1 MLLQLAGLFQWCVR
15 QSAEVV
21 NQMVSVERVL
31 AFGNVESEAPLIMEG
46 DDALIASG
54 WPQQGNIQL
63 KDVSVRYRSTLPL
76 ALHDVNMQID
86 AGTRVGIVG
95 RSGSGKSTFMQ
106 TLFRL
111 LETDG
116 NGKIYIDNVDI
127 SKIGLHTLRR
137 KISVLPQVPTLFS
150 NCTIR
155 DNLDFLHQYTDD
167 EIEKVI
173 IDCHL
178 SDMIA
183 DLPHGYHTMV
193 MDGSFSTGQR
203 QLLCLAR
210 ALLCR
215 NSILLLDEATA
226 NVDQHTD
233 HILQQTLLRHDR
245 SDGGLKNIEESNP
258 TTENNSIVSPP
269 PENTNHYP
277 KSNSNNNHRTM
288 IAIAHRLDTVIDYDT
303 IFVFGNGTVVE
314 YGSPYELLTSVP
326 SSLTTTTATA
336 PTTTNDYGTDHT
348 TDRTDDTTMPTTTL
362 PPTTNTNINN
372 STTMTTTMGTFQ
384 SMVHD
389 TGEIMSQELY
399 RRAEQHYRMLLLDK
413 KKNH

>member
-1 MLLQLAGLFQWCVR
+1 
-15 QSAEVV
+15 
-21 NQMVSVERVL
+21 
-31 AFGNVESEAPLIMEG
+31 
-46 DDALIASG
+46 
-54 WPQQGNIQL
+54 
-63 KDVSVRYRSTLPL
+63 
-76 ALHDVNMQID
+76 
-86 AGTRVGIVG
+86 
-95 RSGSGKSTFMQ
+95 
-106 TLFRL
+106 
-111 LETDG
+111 
-116 NGKIYIDNVDI
+116 
-127 SKIGLHTLRR
+127 
-137 KISVLPQVPTLFS
+137 
-150 NCTIR
+150 
-155 DNLDFLHQYTDD
+155 LHQYTDD

-362 PPTTNTNINN
+362 PPTTNTNMNN